1 MKKMMTAAAMGT
13 MIATIMGTGMIINA
27 MPADHPEPAP
37 MEMQYPSPYDGE
49 WRVSE
54 ILSGDKKISVEDI
67 DAVAFTYLKVDSSD
81 GMAVLDIEKVD
92 GSSTA
97 YEFPAV
103 VTDSQF
109 VANVNELGISISAS
123 NFSYAEGCSFTLTV
137 VDNNSERV
145 IELMMEGSSFP
156 SL

>member
-1 MKKMMTAAAMGT
+1 MKKAMVTMMTVTTTMVATLLGT
-13 MIATIMGTGMIINA
+13 SAIVNA
-27 MPADHPEPAP
+27 MPADYPEPA
-37 MEMQYPSPYDGE
+37 QYTSPYDGE

-54 ILSGDKKISVEDI
+54 ILSGDEKISVEDI
-67 DAVAFTYLKVDSSD
+67 DAVASTYLKVDSSD